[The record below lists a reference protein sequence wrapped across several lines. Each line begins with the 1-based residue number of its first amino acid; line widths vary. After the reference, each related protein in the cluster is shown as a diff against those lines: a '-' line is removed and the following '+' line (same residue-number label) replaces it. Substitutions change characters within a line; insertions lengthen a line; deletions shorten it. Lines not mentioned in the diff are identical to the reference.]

1 VDDVCLARVLL
12 TETHGGALS
21 PFRQQ
26 IIDVAVAGMAPPGS
40 DPRADLRAR
49 LVAYAQIGILSEL
62 CLAWHQGQLAMERAT
77 LVDVLSD
84 LFVRIDAA
92 RGPDGDELLP

>member
-1 VDDVCLARVLL
+1 
-12 TETHGGALS
+12 
-21 PFRQQ
+21 
-26 IIDVAVAGMAPPGS
+26 
-40 DPRADLRAR
+40 
-49 LVAYAQIGILSEL
+49 
-62 CLAWHQGQLAMERAT
+62 MERAT